1 MREICFD
8 TETTGFNPY
17 TGDRLVEIGAVE
29 IINKKRTGKVFHKYI
44 NPERDVPESA
54 VNVHGI
60 TNEFLAD
67 KPVFSEIAQE
77 WIDFVGDDNLIA
89 HNAID
94 FDMKFINYE
103 LKKAGYNEYDS
114 DRFIDTLIIARNM
127 FPGARN
133 SLDALCKRFNI
144 DNSARTVHG
153 ALLDAELL
161 ADVYLQLSGGDE
173 PSINFNKTDNN
184 IVIGGEIIFGSE
196 KILTPRDFNISEKE
210 NQAHIEFM
218 EKHLKTPI
226 WLRENKKDD

>member
-1 MREICFD
+1 MKKKLLIAGGCSLAGLLLMIVAFIAARGNLAELSTRNVQAEHKEYECSTDIIKIDADITSDNLEIR
-8 TETTGFNPY
+8 
-17 TGDRLVEIGAVE
+17 TGDVE
-29 IINKKRTGKVFHKYI
+29 YI
-44 NPERDVPESA
+44 SVSYYDR
-54 VNVHGI
+54 
-60 TNEFLAD
+60 
-67 KPVFSEIAQE
+67 
-77 WIDFVGDDNLIA
+77 
-89 HNAID
+89 
-94 FDMKFINYE
+94 
-103 LKKAGYNEYDS
+103 AGYNEYDS